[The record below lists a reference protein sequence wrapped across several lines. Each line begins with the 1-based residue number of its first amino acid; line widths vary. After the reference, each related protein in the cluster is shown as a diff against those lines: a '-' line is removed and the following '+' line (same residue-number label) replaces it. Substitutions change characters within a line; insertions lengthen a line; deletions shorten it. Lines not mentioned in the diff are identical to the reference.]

1 MLQCLQSCQLVL
13 PFLVIVSSKIPLSFA
28 TLQFAA
34 SKYLF
39 LLTKLLCRTF
49 ATLYRSSIFCNL
61 HKFLAAHFL
70 KRFQLFQSISS
81 LRCLCRSLKHL
92 LSDGKMLTTQI
103 LVELV
108 PKNFKLLF
116 LTSMR
121 IICLLTVLLGSS
133 EILITR
139 SSIP

>member
-13 PFLVIVSSKIPLSFA
+13 PFLAIVSSKIPLSFA
-28 TLQFAA
+28 TLQFVA

-49 ATLYRSSIFCNL
+49 ATLYRSSIFYNL
-61 HKFLAAHFL
+61 HKFLAAHFP
-70 KRFQLFQSISS
+70 KRFLLFQSISS
-81 LRCLCRSLKHL
+81 LRCLCHFLKHL

-108 PKNFKLLF
+108 PKNLKFLF

-121 IICLLTVLLGSS
+121 AICLLTVLLGSS

-139 SSIP
+139 SSTP